1 MADTQSNTQKGTEQL
16 GSGVGTIRNA
26 NGGCARARCAQA
38 GGVEDKGVKVPNEQ
52 IQYRENMATPMPGG
66 QQRSEASRAPLSYL
80 MVRWLGEGPKEEYWN
95 TNSRNSL
102 E

>member
-1 MADTQSNTQKGTEQL
+1 MKVAAL
-16 GSGVGTIRNA
+16 IRFLFF
-26 NGGCARARCAQA
+26 Q
-38 GGVEDKGVKVPNEQ
+38 DVKVPNEQ
-52 IQYRENMATPMPGG
+52 TQYRENMATSMPGE

-102 E
+102 G